1 MPSTI
6 TDLFGAADLQL
17 GGPVKWDQP
26 VDCNQHG
33 VYIVSLSPDPNYN
46 DEWLID
52 TAPISEEA
60 VARWIADVPGLTVDG
75 RRPKPEE
82 LVSRLSEFWL
92 PDEAILYIGCTAGA
106 LGLGRRVQQYYCH
119 VLGNPRPHSGGH
131 WIKALSVL
139 DCLTVFW
146 APTETPYPVEA
157 CALKAFV
164 NGMSEKTRM
173 CLRDPDRP
181 FPFANLEYP
190 RGNRKNHGIKRSR
203 ANR

>member
-6 TDLFGAADLQL
+6 SDLFRAADLQL
-17 GGPVKWDQP
+17 GGAVKWGEP
-26 VDCNQHG
+26 VGCNQPG
-33 VYIVSLSPDPNYN
+33 VYIVSLSPDRGLLAN
-46 DEWLID
+46 
-52 TAPISEEA
+52 APISQAA
-60 VARWIADVPGLTVDG
+60 VKCWIARAPGLTLDG
-75 RRPKPEE
+75 KRPTAQE
-82 LVSRLSEFWL
+82 LASRLSEFWL
-92 PDEAILYIGCTAGA
+92 PDEAVLYIGCTTRP
-106 LGLGRRVQQYYCH
+106 LRKRVRQYYSH
-119 VLGNPRPHSGGH
+119 VLGNPRPHIGGQ
-131 WIKALSVL
+131 WIKTLSVL